1 MIIMIPHDAAQVRYQ
16 CLWVQSA
23 SNFVARIVDV
33 KVEYTEYYTGDY
45 LIVLVYT
52 H

>member
-1 MIIMIPHDAAQVRYQ
+1 MIIMIPHDTAEVRYQ
-16 CLWVQSA
+16 CLWMQPA
-23 SNFVARIVDV
+23 SNFIPWIVDV
-33 KVEYTEYYTGDY
+33 KVEYTEDYTRDY